1 MLRDLH
7 RIVLPESEWP
17 HPLPRPCHMSSKQ
30 DKQSLRARLVSC
42 GLAGLILVEEVHF
55 DGTGRKIL
63 AGLFAVPHKH
73 IPDRL
78 SQIGGHRM
86 VPKADS
92 GGVPSLMEASLHKS
106 A

>member
-1 MLRDLH
+1 
-7 RIVLPESEWP
+7 
-17 HPLPRPCHMSSKQ
+17 MSSKQ

-55 DGTGRKIL
+55 DGTGKKIL

-78 SQIGGHRM
+78 S
-86 VPKADS
+86 
-92 GGVPSLMEASLHKS
+92 
-106 A
+106 